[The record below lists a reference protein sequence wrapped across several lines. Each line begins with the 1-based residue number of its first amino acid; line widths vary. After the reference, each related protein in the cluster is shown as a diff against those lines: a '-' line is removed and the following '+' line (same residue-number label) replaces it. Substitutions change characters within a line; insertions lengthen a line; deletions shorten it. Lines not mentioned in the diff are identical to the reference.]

1 MFKPPIKK
9 GGGGMSRV
17 LPLAT
22 ISNQSGG
29 MMNKYVP
36 GSGVGA
42 TNIAVRR
49 LKLYKATPKNNI
61 SSTNISTVPDP
72 PIVTLVTVGY
82 QHATVFFSAPTN
94 NGGSSIISYT
104 VISNPAGIT
113 ASGSTSPITINGLTN
128 DVTYTFTVIA
138 TNSIG
143 NSVASNISEDSVP
156 GGSPPANGIV
166 KSAVSFYD
174 NANSGYIIIYNT
186 FKVMQCDSNNN
197 VLVACYARTG
207 TFSINKNDSVDGITQ
222 TQILTD
228 TFIGGTSFSQGIN
241 TYYTFNVEIIKYNT
255 SGIPQWVAK
264 IGGDTNKAN
273 TIYDIVTDSNNNIYA
288 LVGNGTSIVTFYN
301 SDGSVFG
308 SFDNTF
314 SFGNFSPARYFLIKY
329 NTVGQIQWINTIT
342 AGDTNNQYGLLNAGN
357 LTVDSNDNVY
367 MTGQVQRAGGGSGA
381 TKINFYEYS
390 NVDGTNVIQ
399 FTLATADSY
408 PFNVDGQS
416 RRGFLIKINSNC
428 NYDWIARMVIP
439 GAYGEQNAGP
449 INKNLVVDSNDNIYV
464 CVGTITNASSPI
476 CNIYSGVS
484 ASTNPLSTL
493 ASPYYRLDL
502 RGNSISPSTPQFYK
516 FAAILKF
523 NNDGIFQRATCAHQ
537 LHNGSSSLDMN
548 PYIGIDKT
556 SNSLYMS
563 MNAQGFTGTNATSGA
578 QLNKLYINEFGSNAA
593 NGSNYDI
600 VLSTSYTFTLAQPQQ
615 VVAIIK
621 FNSSLKSQ
629 AMSYIDTPGGN
640 YISPVAVDSTG
651 KVYITTTIRDNTTI
665 KTIYTFDSLSGSNTV
680 FNNSGNINATTANT
694 DGLIVSFSGD
704 LKNLIWA
711 APITSSDGYN
721 TSGFTTVVDGI
732 DNIYIGGTA
741 ALDKTASSNYIN
753 LYNYNTVSSG
763 HVTNTLFGSIDV
775 TNAIDEAGFIV
786 KYT

>member
-9 GGGGMSRV
+9 GGGGMRRV

-61 SSTNISTVPDP
+61 SSTPISTVPDP

-143 NSVASNISEDSVP
+143 NSVASNISDDSVP

-174 NANSGYIIIYNT
+174 NANSGYIILYNT
-186 FKVMQCDSNNN
+186 FKVMQCNSNNN

-207 TFSINKNDSVDGITQ
+207 TFSINKNDAVDGITQ

-228 TFIGGTSFSQGIN
+228 TFIGGTSVSQGIN

-308 SFDNTF
+308 SN
-314 SFGNFSPARYFLIKY
+314 I
-329 NTVGQIQWINTIT
+329 IQ
-342 AGDTNNQYGLLNAGN
+342 
-357 LTVDSNDNVY
+357 
-367 MTGQVQRAGGGSGA
+367 
-381 TKINFYEYS
+381 
-390 NVDGTNVIQ
+390 
-399 FTLATADSY
+399 
-408 PFNVDGQS
+408 
-416 RRGFLIKINSNC
+416 
-428 NYDWIARMVIP
+428 
-439 GAYGEQNAGP
+439 
-449 INKNLVVDSNDNIYV
+449 
-464 CVGTITNASSPI
+464 
-476 CNIYSGVS
+476 
-484 ASTNPLSTL
+484 
-493 ASPYYRLDL
+493 
-502 RGNSISPSTPQFYK
+502 
-516 FAAILKF
+516 
-523 NNDGIFQRATCAHQ
+523 
-537 LHNGSSSLDMN
+537 
-548 PYIGIDKT
+548 
-556 SNSLYMS
+556 
-563 MNAQGFTGTNATSGA
+563 
-578 QLNKLYINEFGSNAA
+578 
-593 NGSNYDI
+593 
-600 VLSTSYTFTLAQPQQ
+600 
-615 VVAIIK
+615 
-621 FNSSLKSQ
+621 
-629 AMSYIDTPGGN
+629 
-640 YISPVAVDSTG
+640 
-651 KVYITTTIRDNTTI
+651 
-665 KTIYTFDSLSGSNTV
+665 
-680 FNNSGNINATTANT
+680 
-694 DGLIVSFSGD
+694 
-704 LKNLIWA
+704 
-711 APITSSDGYN
+711 
-721 TSGFTTVVDGI
+721 
-732 DNIYIGGTA
+732 
-741 ALDKTASSNYIN
+741 LDKSN
-753 LYNYNTVSSG
+753 G
-763 HVTNTLFGSIDV
+763 
-775 TNAIDEAGFIV
+775 
-786 KYT
+786 